1 MADDLA
7 WVIERLPHRPPMR
20 LLDEVVEA
28 SGRRL
33 VARARI
39 SDGHILLE
47 DGRVSPLLAI
57 ELFAQA
63 AAALLVWL
71 GGKAGAPSV
80 TGYLLGTRKLDM
92 HADAFVPGDELD
104 VVVEESWGTPGLAQ
118 LEGELHRGGEL
129 VARGVITVGAPV
141 G

>member
-1 MADDLA
+1 MEDLA

-20 LLDEVVEA
+20 LLDEVIEA
-28 SGRRL
+28 SGRKL
-33 VARARI
+33 VVRVRI
-39 SDGHILLE
+39 GDDHILLDDE
-47 DGRVSPLLAI
+47 GKVTPLLAI

-92 HADAFVPGDELD
+92 HAECFVPGDELD
-104 VVVEESWGTPGLAQ
+104 VVVEESWSTPGLAQ
-118 LEGELHRGGEL
+118 LNGELYRGGEL
-129 VARGVITVGAPV
+129 VASGVITVGAPV